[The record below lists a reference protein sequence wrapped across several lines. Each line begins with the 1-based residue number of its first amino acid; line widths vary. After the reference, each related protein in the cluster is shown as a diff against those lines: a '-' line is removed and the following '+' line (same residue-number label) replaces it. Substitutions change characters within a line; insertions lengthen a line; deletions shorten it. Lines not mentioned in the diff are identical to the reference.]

1 MVNITVLYNTVILTY
16 KLINQGTDM
25 SNEQNTLNRIN
36 EAAKKEFLEKG
47 FQGASLRNIVKD
59 AGVTTGAFYGYY
71 KSKEEL
77 FEALVED
84 KYQHIMNMYVSTQ
97 DEFKSYEPARQQ
109 NLMGKVSGD
118 CLQDML
124 EYMYEYEDEFLML
137 LTASTGTKYENMI
150 HEMCEVET
158 KATYDFIKVMEADGR
173 KIKPIDPMLIHVLV
187 SGMFGGF
194 FELVIHRDKIKDAKG
209 YLTQLRQFYTSGW
222 SHLFGLEF

>member
-1 MVNITVLYNTVILTY
+1 
-16 KLINQGTDM
+16 M

-36 EAAKKEFLEKG
+36 EVAKKEFLEKG

-71 KSKEEL
+71 NSKEEL
-77 FEALVED
+77 FEALVDD

-97 DEFKSYEPARQQ
+97 DEFKEYDSAKQQ
-109 NLMGKVSGD
+109 SLMGKVSHD

-124 EYMYEYEDEFLML
+124 EYMYENEDEFLML
-137 LTASTGTKYENMI
+137 LTSSTGTKYENMI

-158 KATYDFIKVMEADGR
+158 KATYDFIKVMEADGK
-173 KIKPIDPMLIHVLV
+173 KINPIDPMLIHVLV
-187 SGMFGGF
+187 SAMFGGF

-209 YLTQLRQFYTSGW
+209 YLEQLRQFYTSGW
-222 SHLFGLEF
+222 SNLFGLEL

>member
-1 MVNITVLYNTVILTY
+1 MLYNTVILTY

-36 EAAKKEFLEKG
+36 EVAKKEFLEKG

-77 FEALVED
+77 FEAIVDD

>member
-1 MVNITVLYNTVILTY
+1 MINITVLYNTVILTY

-71 KSKEEL
+71 NSKEEL

-97 DEFKSYEPARQQ
+97 DEFKSFEPARQQ

-124 EYMYEYEDEFLML
+124 ASYSINRDE
-137 LTASTGTKYENMI
+137 
-150 HEMCEVET
+150 V
-158 KATYDFIKVMEADGR
+158 
-173 KIKPIDPMLIHVLV
+173 
-187 SGMFGGF
+187 
-194 FELVIHRDKIKDAKG
+194 
-209 YLTQLRQFYTSGW
+209 
-222 SHLFGLEF
+222 